1 MKRTAYRVS
10 LAALLM
16 FSSSALAQ
24 DASTD
29 ETSQAIAER
38 HLSQGIDLESLE
50 LQEREQ
56 AAHHVSFEQGLAL
69 LAENSL
75 DVESARQA
83 LVEASILDNEARANF
98 APNINVS
105 GRVAI
110 NDPIVKM
117 SANNP
122 LAPLAP
128 YFDAQYQNT
137 GDDTAR
143 QALEA
148 AQFVPDESIISPRF
162 DYRASLTVTQPLYN
176 GNFFPSRK
184 LADLAVDKANAS
196 IAEVTFSVQE
206 AYTQLYFQA
215 VSLVRL
221 SDVAKSNVQTARISL
236 ERLQGSFRA
245 GAASEIDL
253 TRAEVSYLTALND
266 YENANIAYSLSVEA
280 LAMLLRIDADFDVE
294 EPEEMIPPE
303 SVDQIMHTAFEERPE
318 LVSADIDIEQTEIQR
333 RQARV
338 GFQPYIYAQGQA
350 NAQRVTAFTGRAVT
364 WNVSLNL
371 SWDLWDGGES
381 KRARQRVDVAR
392 RQAEIRRSKLED
404 TIRTQIRQGWLRMKT
419 QKNILARAKATAK
432 LAQINY
438 DVAVRSQELGASS
451 ALEVDDA
458 QNALYAAQISEAD
471 AEIQYRAAIYEL
483 YRLQGNGQDLV
494 QAAQ

>member
-1 MKRTAYRVS
+1 MKRTIYRVS
-10 LAALLM
+10 IAALLM
-16 FSSSALAQ
+16 CSSAAVAQ
-24 DASTD
+24 ENAGD
-29 ETSQAIAER
+29 ETSKAIQER

-50 LQEREQ
+50 LQEREK
-56 AAHHVSFEQGLAL
+56 AAHSITFEQGLSL

-98 APNINVS
+98 APNINLS
-105 GRVAI
+105 GRIAI
-110 NDPIVKM
+110 NDPVVKM

-128 YFDAQYQNT
+128 YFESQYQNT
-137 GDDTAR
+137 GDDSAR

-148 AQFVPDESIISPRF
+148 AQFEPDEAIINPRF

-184 LADLAVDKANAS
+184 LADLAIHKANAS
-196 IAEVTFSVQE
+196 IAEVTFNVQE

-215 VSLVRL
+215 VSLMRL
-221 SDVAKSNVQTARISL
+221 SDVAKANVHTARISL
-236 ERLQGSFRA
+236 ERQQGRFQA
-245 GAASEIDL
+245 GAGSEIDL

-280 LAMLLRIDADFDVE
+280 LAMLLRIDANFDVE

-303 SVDQIMHTAFEERPE
+303 SVEQILHTAFEERPE
-318 LVSADIDIEQTEIQR
+318 LLSADIDIEQTEIQR
-333 RQARV
+333 RQART

-364 WNVSLNL
+364 WNISLNL
-371 SWDLWDGGES
+371 SWDLWDGGQS
-381 KRARQRVDVAR
+381 KRTRERVDVAR

-404 TIRTQIRQGWLRMKT
+404 TIRTQIRQAWLSMKT
-419 QKNILARAKATAK
+419 QKNVLTRAKATAK

-458 QNALYAAQISEAD
+458 QNALFAAQVSEAD

-494 QAAQ
+494 QNAQ